1 MKYGI
6 ALFPA
11 KKLQDLANSFRMRYD
26 SHYAWIPPH
35 ITVKEPFEVSDDN
48 LPYITAKLREIASNL
63 SPVEIDVYKVDTFS
77 PQSNTIFFKIR
88 EHKTLTALYE
98 KLHSEPFEENKK
110 YKFIPHVTIGQDLSK
125 DEVAD
130 IVGRLKMKKVEHHEV
145 IDRMQLMY
153 QLENGSWTVYETF
166 RLGE

>member
-6 ALFPA
+6 ALFPT

-26 SHYAWIPPH
+26 SHYALIPPH
-35 ITVKEPFEVSDDN
+35 ITVKEPFEISDDN
-48 LPYITAKLREIASNL
+48 LPYITSKLRDIAKSS

-77 PQSNTIFFKIR
+77 PQSNTIFFKIK
-88 EHKTLTALYE
+88 EHETLSELYA
-98 KLHSEPFEENKK
+98 KLHQEPFEENTK
-110 YKFIPHVTIGQDLSK
+110 YKFIPHVTIGQDLSN

-130 IVGRLKMKKVEHHEV
+130 VVGRLKMKKIEHHEV
-145 IDRMQLMY
+145 IDRMQLLY
-153 QLENGSWTVYETF
+153 QLENGSWTVYETY